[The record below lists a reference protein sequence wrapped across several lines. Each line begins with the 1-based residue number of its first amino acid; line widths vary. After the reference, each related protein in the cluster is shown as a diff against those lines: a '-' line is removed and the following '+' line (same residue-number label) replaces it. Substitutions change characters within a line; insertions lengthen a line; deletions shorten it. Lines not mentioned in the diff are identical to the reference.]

1 MGLAKIANILKMV
14 APLAGDKKEALLLV
28 VSILEMIAEEK

>member
-1 MGLAKIANILKMV
+1 MGLAKIVSILKLV

-28 VSILEMIAEEK
+28 AAILEMIAEEK

>member
-1 MGLAKIANILKMV
+1 MGLAKIASILKMV

-28 VSILEMIAEEK
+28 AAILEMIAEEK